1 MQRLV
6 CPILLGFFT
15 LSACEIPT
23 GFQNGSGRILD
34 DTLNITI
41 VREET
46 PGFLYPLMRHDI
58 HFVGHLDV
66 PGFIDQYAYKS
77 QDVGFGV
84 ILDYSSGYMPDRG
97 AKFRYRAI
105 EWSHVLL
112 EAGHSVDYAFSASS
126 PFAKSLVRASRVQVR
141 VVNDGP
147 LPAPNSEQLTG
158 PENSHSRP
166 VFTRD
171 GQWIYYQGWDSDN
184 RIHSVHRIPA
194 HGGIP
199 EMVFETAGTMGGFT
213 LTHGDSVLTYVE
225 QHREAKS
232 QLVQYHLDTGTEKII
247 PIDGYIWDAA
257 LLSIPETKHFVSLAD
272 PNVVES
278 DLMLI
283 DAEQGTVEILFSR
296 EQDGPISHYD
306 HRPGTRQISVV
317 VGTGGYQSKVILLN
331 LDTRE
336 RTTFLPYLPGN
347 ALVWGP
353 NGEDYAFTKVE
364 EQGLYEQNIYLNQAG
379 VERQLTIYPGTE
391 EQVTFSPDGRSLAYL
406 AIRRREHQIWRL
418 AL

>member
-1 MQRLV
+1 MRRLV

-23 GFQNGSGRILD
+23 EFRNGSGRILD

-58 HFVGHLDV
+58 YFVGHLDV
-66 PGFIDQYAYKS
+66 SGFIDQYDYRS
-77 QDVGFGV
+77 EDVGVGV
-84 ILDYSSGYMPDRG
+84 IADYAPGYMPDKG
-97 AKFRYRAI
+97 TKFRFRAK
-105 EWSHVLL
+105 EWSHNLL
-112 EAGHSVDYAFSASS
+112 EAGQSVDYEFSAYS
-126 PFAKSLVRASRVQVR
+126 PFAKSLVRASRVEVR

-158 PENSHSRP
+158 PEKRHSWP

-171 GQWIYYQGWDSDN
+171 GQWIYYQSRDSDT
-184 RIHSVHRIPA
+184 RIHSVNRIPA
-194 HGGIP
+194 HGGLP
-199 EMVFETAGTMGGFT
+199 ETVFEKAEYIGSFT

-225 QHREAKS
+225 RHPEAKS
-232 QLVQYHLDTGTEKII
+232 QLVQHHLDTGTEKII

-257 LLSIPETKHFVSLAD
+257 LLSIPETKHFVSLGD
-272 PNVVES
+272 PTVAGR
-278 DLMLI
+278 DLVLI

-347 ALVWGP
+347 ALVWAP
-353 NGEDYAFTKVE
+353 NGEDYAFIKVE

-391 EQVTFSPDGRSLAYL
+391 EQVIFSPDGRSLAYL